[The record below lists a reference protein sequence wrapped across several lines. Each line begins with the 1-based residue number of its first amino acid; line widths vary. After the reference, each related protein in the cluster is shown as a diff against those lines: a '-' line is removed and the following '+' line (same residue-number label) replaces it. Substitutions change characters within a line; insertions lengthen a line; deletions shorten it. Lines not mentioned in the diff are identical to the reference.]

1 MGNRLRLAMGAGL
14 LLYLGPLLAGMA
26 GSGWPVVPVFT
37 AIFLM
42 WLVILRPQEWPDRLA
57 DWQRPEAL
65 VALAARAVVQ
75 IFLVAL
81 CFGIGRGIGGVLGV
95 TLGLPVL
102 APIAVSLLAIP
113 LARLVWNPAEAAALD
128 LALDDALRQV
138 QAIAAEDAAPDDQ
151 AATDPQRTDS

>member
-1 MGNRLRLAMGAGL
+1 MGMIMGNRLRLAMGAGL

-102 APIAVSLLAIP
+102 APIAVSLLSIA
-113 LARLVWNPAEAAALD
+113 LARLVGNPAEAAALD
-128 LALDDALRQV
+128 APLDNAT
-138 QAIAAEDAAPDDQ
+138 APPADP
-151 AATDPQRTDS
+151 AATDPQGTDS

>member
-1 MGNRLRLAMGAGL
+1 MPNRLQIFRVAGV
-14 LLYLGPLLAGMA
+14 LLYGGPLLAGL
-26 GSGWPVVPVFT
+26 GGFGWPVVPVFT
-37 AIFLM
+37 AIFLL
-42 WLVILRPQEWPDRLA
+42 WLVVLRPQEWPASLA
-57 DWQRPEAL
+57 DWQRPEAM

-75 IFLVAL
+75 LLLVAL

-95 TLGLPVL
+95 TPTVPVVV
-102 APIAVSLLAIP
+102 PIAVSLLAIP
-113 LARLVWNPAEAAALD
+113 LARLVWNPAEVAQID